1 MPDWAEL
8 GELYLDVYREP
19 PYGEGEPETARFR
32 ETVSRHALLPGFA
45 VTTVRHGGVL
55 AGFAYGV
62 GREAGWWHP
71 RATAA
76 APARLARH
84 PVFYVYEL
92 AVRPGLRGRGLGR
105 DLLDRLLGA
114 RPEPFAVLA
123 ASMAAPAHAMYRRW
137 GWQPVGSLT
146 PGRSELLALPLS
158 GRAPGNHPPGGA
170 PRAGERHR
178 AGDRRA

>member
-19 PYGEGEPETARFR
+19 PYGEGEAEAAGFR

-45 VTTVRHGGVL
+45 VTTVHHGEGL
-55 AGFAYGV
+55 GGFAYGV

-71 RATAA
+71 RAAAA
-76 APARLARH
+76 APPWLARN

-92 AVRPGLRGRGLGR
+92 AVRPGLRGRGHGR
-105 DLLDRLLGA
+105 DLLDRLLDA

-123 ASMAAPAHAMYRRW
+123 ASTAAPAHAMYRRW
-137 GWQPVGSLT
+137 GWHPVGSLT
-146 PGRSELLALPLS
+146 PGRSELLALPL
-158 GRAPGNHPPGGA
+158 
-170 PRAGERHR
+170 HR
-178 AGDRRA
+178 DRIVAASSLPQP